1 MTNLDI
7 NINISTEC
15 KLHVQDQTKYSSDL
29 SSNESM
35 RFNDLMTHILVIEQK
50 DSLFVTYS
58 EVREF
63 EVPLEIEGL
72 FIAHYLVIPNK
83 FTIDSPTGYY
93 WDGDH
98 PVYVDALGNEK
109 RIELKT
115 LLTINVELTNI
126 KRFSKDFLSICS
138 LKNCYIKICKEL
150 MNKSCPEN
158 CSGTQY
164 SELSYKKDLLWMAI
178 NILEYLIEFDRIDE
192 ANQLLKQVYYG
203 CNGLCKQ
210 TTLRLGDYDCGCT

>member
-1 MTNLDI
+1 MANLDI
-7 NINISTEC
+7 NINISTAC
-15 KLHVQDQTKYSSDL
+15 KLHVQDQTKYSSNP
-29 SSNESM
+29 SYNESM
-35 RFNDLMTHILVIEQK
+35 RFNDLRTHILVIEQK

-58 EVREF
+58 KVREF

-72 FIAHYLVIPNK
+72 FTVHYLVIPNK
-83 FTIDSPTGYY
+83 FTSGSPTGYY
-93 WDGDH
+93 WDDDH

-115 LLTINVELTNI
+115 LLTINVESTNI
-126 KRFSKDFLSICS
+126 ERFSKDFLSICG

>member
-15 KLHVQDQTKYSSDL
+15 KLHVQDQTKYSSNL

-35 RFNDLMTHILVIEQK
+35 RFNDLRTHILVIEQK

-72 FIAHYLVIPNK
+72 FTAHYLVIPNK
-83 FTIDSPTGYY
+83 FTIGSPTGYY

-98 PVYVDALGNEK
+98 PIYVDALGNEK

-115 LLTINVELTNI
+115 LLTINVESTNI
-126 KRFSKDFLSICS
+126 KRFSKDFLSICG